1 MTAEIEI
8 AGEFGG
14 PDTDAVD
21 PIFWKVLKPAAVG
34 IPIESLDARVRQL
47 SLLLRVS
54 GAVKQ
59 YEGEP
64 VECVKFGRRRE
75 WISVDLLLW
84 HEDWR
89 GRTSQEIARVLADR
103 IREVPRVVAQAC
115 RAKKVAVEEAVLQSE
130 MDTYASAVVAL
141 AEARE
146 PGV

>member
-14 PDTDAVD
+14 PDTDSVD
-21 PIFWKVLKPAAVG
+21 PIFWHVLKPAAVG
-34 IPIESLDARVRQL
+34 IPLESLDSRVRQL

-54 GAVKQ
+54 GSVKQ

-84 HEDWR
+84 VKDWR
-89 GRTSQEIARVLADR
+89 NRTSVEIARVLADR
-103 IREVPRVVAQAC
+103 IRGVPPVVARAC
-115 RAKKVAVEEAVLQSE
+115 RAKNVAANESALQTEMDAFAEAVLN
-130 MDTYASAVVAL
+130 L
-141 AEARE
+141 AR
-146 PGV
+146 PND